1 MKVLKSVPS
10 YFEVTSEPFN
20 PSNTR
25 ILGSC
30 TGLLAAVA
38 VSSSQSLADLPLVGV
53 EIIRIA
59 FRIGLCVAATRNRL
73 QPGSDG
79 QGSWSMIITG
89 TEKGTFREE
98 LKQFHEENVSHFLEI
113 FYVCLH

>member
-1 MKVLKSVPS
+1 MLKSVRS
-10 YFEVTSEPFN
+10 YFEVKSEPFN

-38 VSSSQSLADLPLVGV
+38 VSSSRSLADLPFVGV

-59 FRIGLCVAATRNRL
+59 FRIGLCVAATRDRL
-73 QPGSDG
+73 QPGSAG
-79 QGSWSMIITG
+79 QGSWSAVITG
-89 TEKGTFREE
+89 TEKGSIREE
-98 LKQFHEENVSHFLEI
+98 LKQFHEENVSHCLEI
-113 FYVCLH
+113 FHVRFD